1 MLKFIFDCQSKVA
14 LLFLWFLVLSYVN
27 VVVNVYNLEA
37 DPDVAPALAT
47 P

>member
-1 MLKFIFDCQSKVA
+1 MLKFIFDCQSKIA
-14 LLFLWFLVLSYVN
+14 LLFFCYVILVVN
-27 VVVNVYNLEA
+27 INVYNLEA